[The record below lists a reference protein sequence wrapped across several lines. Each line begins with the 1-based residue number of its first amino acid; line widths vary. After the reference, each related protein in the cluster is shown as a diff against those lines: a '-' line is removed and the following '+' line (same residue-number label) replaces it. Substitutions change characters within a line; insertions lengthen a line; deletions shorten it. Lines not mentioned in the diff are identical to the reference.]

1 MFSGLRRK
9 PLQLLL
15 PWGAALALSA
25 ALVQAGRH
33 WPEPLW
39 PQAWS
44 HALIWPLLLL
54 PPAAMALLLLL
65 RLGAPEP
72 DRGES
77 SHPGE
82 EQP

>member
-1 MFSGLRRK
+1 M
-9 PLQLLL
+9 QLLL

-25 ALVQAGRH
+25 GLVQAGRH

-54 PPAAMALLLLL
+54 PPAAVALLLLL
-65 RLGAPEP
+65 RFRAPEP